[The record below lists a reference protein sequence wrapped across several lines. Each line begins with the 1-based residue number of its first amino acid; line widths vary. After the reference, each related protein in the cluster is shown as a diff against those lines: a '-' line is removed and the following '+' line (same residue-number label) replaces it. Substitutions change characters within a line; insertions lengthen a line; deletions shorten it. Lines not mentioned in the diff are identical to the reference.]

1 MSNKKQ
7 EKIKEVRNSLELSS
21 IETAIDCPTGMNTSL
36 TENKENSTLTVV
48 TTKPKDTHD
57 ETDFLPATFSL
68 SGLHASIETLATT
81 TDLLMKLEKQ
91 LGLGRNTSGSIDE
104 KNKKQDQSCLFVK
117 IWNIVKIIIWIICV
131 YIIIRSFLFSP
142 SDGQSPVENSKI
154 LGEKS
159 VIINNIPP
167 STGIVLNPI
176 QRNETQDF
184 ESLLKLAISLQM
196 LLASLKTD
204 EEEVGFKEKKK
215 YMSTRNLIKRKN

>member
-1 MSNKKQ
+1 
-7 EKIKEVRNSLELSS
+7 
-21 IETAIDCPTGMNTSL
+21 
-36 TENKENSTLTVV
+36 
-48 TTKPKDTHD
+48 
-57 ETDFLPATFSL
+57 
-68 SGLHASIETLATT
+68 
-81 TDLLMKLEKQ
+81 MKLEKQ

-204 EEEVGFKEKKK
+204 EEEVGVQRKEEIHEHPKPPKAEK
-215 YMSTRNLIKRKN
+215 LIKNQVDNLAIRETKKENLVNHTTTFGKETTDLNIGKHFEKGKTTDATIFQNFVQEDFGEKYFERNKLHINNNKRSGRFNNKKR